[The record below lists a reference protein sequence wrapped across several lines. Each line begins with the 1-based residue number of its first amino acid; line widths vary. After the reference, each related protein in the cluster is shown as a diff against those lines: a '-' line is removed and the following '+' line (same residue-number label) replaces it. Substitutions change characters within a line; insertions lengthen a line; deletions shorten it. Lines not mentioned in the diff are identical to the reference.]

1 MCQIWAHP
9 EMTTVPEMNAK
20 TPRASIVNGG
30 VRAARNRCAVLGTK
44 DLGDL
49 NSTAQPPP
57 GKSTPGA
64 ASGTS
69 EPSWRPDGRIR
80 SSRPPAPGS
89 LGQALAAS
97 VTPLRDPR
105 LAEMR

>member
-20 TPRASIVNGG
+20 TPRSSIVNGG

-49 NSTAQPPP
+49 NSTAQPPH

-64 ASGTS
+64 ASG
-69 EPSWRPDGRIR
+69 
-80 SSRPPAPGS
+80 A
-89 LGQALAAS
+89 
-97 VTPLRDPR
+97 R
-105 LAEMR
+105 LALRTRPFPASRRHLRAILETRRPYP